1 MRADVPALPA
11 WPHPSAA
18 TVADIGER
26 AIIAWIA
33 SAVPSEPGAGITL
46 GIGDDCAV
54 VEPAR
59 NRVELHTTDMQ
70 VEDVHFR
77 WAFST
82 PEQVGARALHVN
94 LSDLAAMGA
103 EPHHALVSLGLPA
116 SMPGAR
122 LHGVLT
128 GLLTA
133 ARHAGVAVIGGN
145 ISRAPVLVID
155 VTLVGT
161 AKRRRYLT
169 RAGARPGDAVYVS
182 GTVGAAGAALAW
194 LQAGA
199 ARPPVGRVGEP
210 SLPVRQPSEDV
221 EAAIRR
227 FVAPDARVALGNQVA
242 RNRAAS
248 ACMDTSD
255 GLADA
260 LHQMAEGAGVGIE
273 LEQAAIPLD
282 PAVLTVARALSLD
295 PWTLALSAGEDYEL
309 VFAVPKRAARRF
321 GHATGRRG
329 LPPVTRIGVCVR
341 EPGVRLVDV
350 SGVGRPVAGGF
361 DHFGG
366 VGSTHS

>member
-1 MRADVPALPA
+1 MRVDATPLPA
-11 WPHPSAA
+11 WPHPSDA
-18 TVADIGER
+18 TVGDIGER

-33 SAVPSEPGAGITL
+33 SAVPSPSSAGITV

-54 VEPAR
+54 VEPTR
-59 NRVELHTTDMQ
+59 NRVEVHTIDMQ

-103 EPHHALVSLGLPA
+103 EPRHALVSLGLPA
-116 SMPGAR
+116 SMPGTQ

-128 GLLTA
+128 GLFTA
-133 ARHAGVAVIGGN
+133 AHHAGVAVIGGN

-155 VTLVGT
+155 ITMVGT

-182 GTVGAAGAALAW
+182 GTVGAAAAALAW
-194 LQAGA
+194 LQADPA
-199 ARPPVGRVGEP
+199 WVSSGRVGEP
-210 SLPVRQPSEDV
+210 SLPARPPSEEV
-221 EAAIRR
+221 GAAIRR
-227 FVAPDARVALGNQVA
+227 FVAPDARVALGIQVA

-260 LHQMAEGAGVGIE
+260 LHQIAAGAGVGIE

-282 PAVLTVARALSLD
+282 PAVLTVSGALSLD
-295 PWTLALSAGEDYEL
+295 PWTLALSGGEDYEL
-309 VFAVPKRAARRF
+309 VFTVPKRATRRF
-321 GHATGRRG
+321 GHATGRAG

-341 EPGVRLVDV
+341 EPGVRVVDV
-350 SGVGRPVAGGF
+350 SGVARPVGDGF
-361 DHFGG
+361 DHFSG
-366 VGSTHS
+366 VGSPHS